1 MKFTENAIFHP
12 TQVFLPL
19 QMKDVAVTK
28 AVVAAAVTV
37 VVTEDPAEAIVE
49 NVQQNK
55 SLRYKFR
62 KGLTKTF

>member
-62 KGLTKTF
+62 KGLTNTF